1 MFAAIGATTGPGSQA
16 ERRRLL
22 GALFARATP
31 AEQSF
36 LTRLLAGELHQGA
49 LEGVMVEAVAQAAGV
64 PAGEVRR
71 ALLLGG
77 SLPAVAETALSAA
90 RHLRGPQ
97 PTDQR
102 QPEPREAA
110 RTRRGAAGAEAAL
123 AALRAFRLQVGRP
136 LRPMLAAS
144 APTVAAAFERVSP
157 AAVEWKIDG
166 IRIQVHR
173 HGREVRVFTRT
184 LDDITPRLPEIT
196 RAVLASPAE
205 ALVLDGEAIA
215 LDPAGPGA
223 AVPGHRQPGRH
234 PGGTGPGD
242 PRRPADAVL
251 LRPAAPGRAG
261 SHR

>member
-49 LEGVMVEAVAQAAGV
+49 LEGVMVEAVARAAGV

-77 SLPAVAETALSAA
+77 SLPAVAEAALSAA
-90 RHLRGPQ
+90 RTACGPGAA
-97 PTDQR
+97 DQASPDER
-102 QPEPREAA
+102 H
-110 RTRRGAAGAEAAL
+110 RRGGSPPT
-123 AALRAFRLQVGRP
+123 RARRPPSRHSGPSGSRWDGRCGRCWP
-136 LRPMLAAS
+136 PPRRPWR
-144 APTVAAAFERVSP
+144 PRCERVSP

-173 HGREVRVFTRT
+173 QGREVRVFTRT
-184 LDDITPRLPEIT
+184 LDDITARLPEIT
-196 RAVLASPAE
+196 ARRARQPRR
-205 ALVLDGEAIA
+205 
-215 LDPAGPGA
+215 GPG
-223 AVPGHRQPGRH
+223 PGR
-234 PGGTGPGD
+234 
-242 PRRPADAVL
+242 
-251 LRPAAPGRAG
+251 
-261 SHR
+261 